1 MYISATPTSIKKK
14 QLSIPSLGKTYSLLL
29 LALAVVPKCRP
40 LIRHRIWYKTLRT
53 WWSKELRPRSVRPH
67 FDRVGAARGAV
78 VVLDLLRR
86 IFSFFV
92 SDAGVFDSIVSAVL
106 RGLAQS
112 VFLDIGIINVNIIKK
127 LAIPITR
134 FLDNRS
140 EIH

>member
-1 MYISATPTSIKKK
+1 M
-14 QLSIPSLGKTYSLLL
+14 
-29 LALAVVPKCRP
+29 
-40 LIRHRIWYKTLRT
+40 
-53 WWSKELRPRSVRPH
+53 
-67 FDRVGAARGAV
+67 
-78 VVLDLLRR
+78 LDLLRR

-106 RGLAQS
+106 RGLKQS